1 MHPCLID
8 LFKDN
13 QNTDCVRFCYTPH
26 ANGTRKTL
34 EYTKNMSTPI
44 SHQYTPLLTAMWR
57 ADDPPAHA
65 SADLAIRV
73 LRGHVA
79 FSP

>member
-13 QNTDCVRFCYTPH
+13 QCTDCVCFCY

-34 EYTKNMSTPI
+34 EYTKNMSTQTPI